1 MKHDVVDF
9 VSTECSV
16 LSNSAHASSPQSPVP
31 SLPSSNVS
39 LPRNIASHLRHA
51 GKKTMELQHV
61 NVKLFVEGKLP
72 VDAARLIDVFH
83 RWIRESVLDE
93 FLIDVADY
101 RHVPDGPGVM
111 LIGHDVDYSLDHAC
125 GRWGLLYNR
134 KAAMEGSNEDRLRQ
148 AVASA
153 ANACRLLEEE
163 FSGDGLKFSRNELQI
178 IINDRALA
186 PNTPE
191 TLTAAQPVLESY
203 LSTLFG
209 SSDFTITPEGDPRR
223 RFGVTVTTS
232 SPFDL
237 AAFLQAAG

>member
-1 MKHDVVDF
+1 
-9 VSTECSV
+9 
-16 LSNSAHASSPQSPVP
+16 
-31 SLPSSNVS
+31 
-39 LPRNIASHLRHA
+39 
-51 GKKTMELQHV
+51 MELQHV
-61 NVKLFVEGKLP
+61 NVKLFVEGELP
-72 VDAARLIDVFH
+72 VDAARAIDVFH
-83 RWIRESVLDE
+83 RWIRESVLDD

-101 RHVPDGPGVM
+101 RHVPAGPGVM
-111 LIGHDVDYSLDHAC
+111 LIGHDVDYSLDNAEA
-125 GRWGLLYNR
+125 RWGLLYNR
-134 KAAMEGSNEDRLRQ
+134 KASLDGSNEDRLRE

-163 FSGDGLKFSRNELQI
+163 FSDDGLKFSRNELQI

-191 TLTAAQPVLESY
+191 TLAACRPELQSF

-209 SSDFTITPEGDPRR
+209 HDNFAITAESDPRR
-223 RFGVTVTTS
+223 RFSVTVAAS